1 MNEPRPKHNPKQ
13 VHYKM
18 NRLSID
24 DEYLEIFGK
33 SKSNYEMVLQTLEEK
48 VFDDSPCEHLNKKVV
63 QDIKE
68 ICEDC
73 GMETCF
79 HKNTYEDDNGLIVCR
94 DCGIES
100 EMFDFKP
107 EWRYYGSSDNKITK
121 DPSRCRNK
129 SRSNSRGI
137 DKVFEDSRIEIPEAV
152 KAQINVKYNK
162 VIGPNVARGRCRKG
176 IIAACWFHVYREFG
190 YYRTTDYIGSLF
202 NLTKKNMSD
211 GLTAYYEAFPEDRT
225 AHTTAENLLE
235 WILSLTGINKVHYRK
250 IVAIARYLDNSSRL
264 LKRSSPQSVATAV
277 VYFYLCLNPQY
288 KADLGLTKSKFAE
301 KARLSD
307 ITVTKLVKEAS
318 MVSNCI
324 IEM

>member
-1 MNEPRPKHNPKQ
+1 MDELETKYNPNQ
-13 VHYKM
+13 VHFRMDSYQ
-18 NRLSID
+18 LD

-33 SKSNYEMVLQTLEEK
+33 SKINYQKVLQTLEK
-48 VFDDSPCEHLNKKVV
+48 NLFDGEPCKHSEKKVV
-63 QDIKE
+63 HDIKE
-68 ICEDC
+68 ICCDC

-79 HKNTYEDDNGLIVCR
+79 HKNTYEDDNGLNVCH
-94 DCGIES
+94 DCGVES

-137 DKVFEDSRIEIPEAV
+137 DKVFEESRIEIPEAV

-162 VIGPNVARGRCRKG
+162 VIGPNVARGKCRKG
-176 IIAACWFHVYREFG
+176 IIAACWFHVYRDFG
-190 YYRTTDYIGSLF
+190 YYRTTDYIGSRF
-202 NLTKKNMSD
+202 NLSKKNMSD

-250 IVAIARYLDNSSRL
+250 IVTIARYLDNSSRL

-277 VYFYLCLNPQY
+277 VYFYLCLNPRY
-288 KADLGLTKSKFAE
+288 KSDLGLTKSKFAE

>member
-1 MNEPRPKHNPKQ
+1 MDELETKYNPNQ
-13 VHYKM
+13 VHLRMDLYPM
-18 NRLSID
+18 D
-24 DEYLEIFGK
+24 EEYLEIFGK
-33 SKSNYEMVLQTLEEK
+33 SKNNYQKVLQTLEEK
-48 VFDDSPCEHLNKKVV
+48 IFDDEPCKHSEKKVV
-63 QDIKE
+63 HDIKE
-68 ICEDC
+68 ICCDC

-79 HKNTYEDDNGLIVCR
+79 HKNTYEDDNGLNVCR

-137 DKVFEDSRIEIPEAV
+137 DKVFEDSRIDIPEAV

-162 VIGPNVARGRCRKG
+162 IIGPNVARGKCRKG

-190 YYRTTDYIGSLF
+190 FYRTTDYIGSRFSLS
-202 NLTKKNMSD
+202 KKNMSD

-250 IVAIARYLDNSSRL
+250 IVTIARYLDNSSRL
-264 LKRSSPQSVATAV
+264 LKRSSPQSVAVAV

-318 MVSNCI
+318 IVSNCI